1 MQRCDSVLSK
11 FPEKNVLSD
20 VLLYSAEFPE
30 NKTFLAKKKKKKKKN
45 QELKNP
51 TSDYV
56 SNLAAKVL
64 KIPNIMNDTQSVW
77 GRASICKAYFNR
89 PFYIILINYLFI

>member
-1 MQRCDSVLSK
+1 MISHFQK
-11 FPEKNVLSD
+11 KNVLSY

-30 NKTFLAKKKKKKKKN
+30 NKTFLAKKKKKKKKKN

-64 KIPNIMNDTQSVW
+64 KIPNIMNDTHNQSQSVW
-77 GRASICKAYFNR
+77 GRASICIAY
-89 PFYIILINYLFI
+89 